1 MKKIKFRK
9 VCTRW
14 NLSIKF
20 ISETG
25 RDKGNMSFYLFYD
38 LQE

>member
-1 MKKIKFRK
+1 MESFDQVYLRL
-9 VCTRW
+9 T
-14 NLSIKF
+14 
-20 ISETG
+20 ETG